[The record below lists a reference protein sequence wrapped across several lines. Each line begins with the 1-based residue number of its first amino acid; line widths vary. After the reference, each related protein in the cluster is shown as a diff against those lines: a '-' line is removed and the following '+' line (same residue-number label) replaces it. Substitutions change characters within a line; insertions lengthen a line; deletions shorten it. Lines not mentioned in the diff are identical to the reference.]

1 MCAMPNANDHQ
12 RGRQDDDSRFMP
24 PSMRS
29 GANGEDG
36 NANRSPGRNAEG
48 ETGRAAGRTVNQ
60 AASRASNRA
69 VGQTPGRLSGT
80 IADRDLEDTFVDL
93 GSVLGAVADT
103 EPDAEPGGK
112 PGMGFDVKSGAGF
125 GTKPDM
131 NAGAHTG
138 IRTATD
144 EPQPED
150 LDFKALGT
158 ADHQMSAP
166 KRPGRLAVPACMVL
180 GVLAALAIVI
190 AWFPKGYAAWNYP
203 LHEIDAPAHYY
214 FIRKILDEG
223 IGASTHL
230 WPNDAFYPPM
240 FHLLAAGL
248 IKLAAL
254 FGITINVYT
263 ALNVVWIAGAG
274 LIWPA
279 SMQLLASYW
288 TCRSRRRAVCA
299 DLPGNDSDGLGE
311 QDMNALRCVIF
322 PCIMAFVV
330 PLLAIASSC
339 YPFQSLA
346 TGPLLAYGLATAI
359 LRSGSTRPC
368 ASSTPSPTGIPRR
381 NMAGGAVPS
390 SDGCSSPRLRAYCAS
405 SHIRASHSP
414 GCCSLPRSCCCAC
427 RGS

>member
-29 GANGEDG
+29 GTNGEDG
-36 NANRSPGRNAEG
+36 NANRNPGRNAEG

-166 KRPGRLAVPACMVL
+166 KRP
-180 GVLAALAIVI
+180 
-190 AWFPKGYAAWNYP
+190 
-203 LHEIDAPAHYY
+203 
-214 FIRKILDEG
+214 
-223 IGASTHL
+223 
-230 WPNDAFYPPM
+230 
-240 FHLLAAGL
+240 
-248 IKLAAL
+248 
-254 FGITINVYT
+254 
-263 ALNVVWIAGAG
+263 
-274 LIWPA
+274 
-279 SMQLLASYW
+279 
-288 TCRSRRRAVCA
+288 
-299 DLPGNDSDGLGE
+299 DGW
-311 QDMNALRCVIF
+311 
-322 PCIMAFVV
+322 
-330 PLLAIASSC
+330 
-339 YPFQSLA
+339 
-346 TGPLLAYGLATAI
+346 
-359 LRSGSTRPC
+359 
-368 ASSTPSPTGIPRR
+368 PSPH
-381 NMAGGAVPS
+381 AWCWA
-390 SDGCSSPRLRAYCAS
+390 CSPR
-405 SHIRASHSP
+405 SP
-414 GCCSLPRSCCCAC
+414 S
-427 RGS
+427 